1 MKIALVFHGISHG
14 YNEKG
19 DITNISKDTFQ
30 SIINN
35 LLDSQKILIMIL
47 IFIVGIQKIIK

>member
-1 MKIALVFHGISHG
+1 MKIAVVFHGISHG

-35 LLDSQKILIMIL
+35 LLDSKNINYDTY
-47 IFIVGIQKIIK
+47 FHSWNSENNK

>member
-19 DITNISKDTFQ
+19 DITNISKDT
-30 SIINN
+30 
-35 LLDSQKILIMIL
+35 LLLY
-47 IFIVGIQKIIK
+47 IVKDI